1 MHMACEDDSINS
13 DPSVMLEFS
22 HDTIRFD
29 TVFTQVGSATRSF
42 RVINPSNQS
51 IQISSIQLGNQTNQ
65 FRLNIDGVPTNS
77 ATDVLILPN
86 DSLWVFVEATI
97 DPDLP
102 ISVSPFV
109 LEEEVFFELNG
120 NDQSV
125 KLEAWG
131 QNANYIPNRFNAG
144 EFTRI
149 SCQNDSLRFDDPKP
163 YVIYGILIVDS
174 CHVAFPPGTEIY
186 VHGGV
191 ARTDEDVIFND
202 GLLAF
207 TNTASLQSYGTR
219 DRPVIITDD
228 RLEREFDDV
237 RGQWAGVRFLAGSRG
252 NKLSHTWIS
261 NSLVGVRVDSSA
273 FLRMENCEIR
283 NTAGQGVIG
292 RHATIIGENCL
303 IADNGGISG
312 LFTFGGSYTWLHSTF
327 ANYQTQTSAIRL
339 DNNYCIAN
347 DCGNGVLTNRLLAT
361 FTNCVIYGPDDDE
374 IEFSDA
380 FQGEE
385 PRQFQYQ
392 FKNCIVAV
400 DELLDPDQFP
410 NFFDHCTDCISA
422 TREDEVFVDYE
433 EFDYRLDTM
442 SIAIGKAF
450 PLPTV
455 SLDIEGNQRDNVMPD
470 IGCYEFLE

>member
-1 MHMACEDDSINS
+1 MACEDDSINS

-163 YVIYGILIVDS
+163 YVIYGVLIVDS

-228 RLEREFDDV
+228 RL
-237 RGQWAGVRFLAGSRG
+237 
-252 NKLSHTWIS
+252 
-261 NSLVGVRVDSSA
+261 
-273 FLRMENCEIR
+273 
-283 NTAGQGVIG
+283 
-292 RHATIIGENCL
+292 
-303 IADNGGISG
+303 
-312 LFTFGGSYTWLHSTF
+312 
-327 ANYQTQTSAIRL
+327 
-339 DNNYCIAN
+339 
-347 DCGNGVLTNRLLAT
+347 
-361 FTNCVIYGPDDDE
+361 
-374 IEFSDA
+374 
-380 FQGEE
+380 
-385 PRQFQYQ
+385 
-392 FKNCIVAV
+392 
-400 DELLDPDQFP
+400 
-410 NFFDHCTDCISA
+410 
-422 TREDEVFVDYE
+422 
-433 EFDYRLDTM
+433 
-442 SIAIGKAF
+442 
-450 PLPTV
+450 
-455 SLDIEGNQRDNVMPD
+455 
-470 IGCYEFLE
+470 